1 MQPRGGQ
8 GLEPAARGQG
18 LTAEETRGG
27 HWVHPAVMTLTGT
40 GRDEQGAGVPS
51 STTLGP
57 HDRPVQPSA
66 LQDDAVAVLA
76 LLAVPTGRCVEAGDD
91 TGDAVAE
98 AASPRAGGVHGW
110 GTRGANGAFDA
121 RRQGLP

>member
-1 MQPRGGQ
+1 M
-8 GLEPAARGQG
+8 
-18 LTAEETRGG
+18 
-27 HWVHPAVMTLTGT
+27 HPAVMTLTGT